1 MTPTTPTG
9 RISASIASSRKR
21 ICDVIDNLDDD
32 DSEWDFEIDQD

>member
-1 MTPTTPTG
+1 MTPTG
-9 RISASIASSRKR
+9 RISASSRKR